1 MATIRKRN
9 GRWHVQIRKAGA
21 RPVSKTFGYQKDAE
35 SWAKTAEREIEI
47 EGCGHSK
54 RQLLSSSFADLVS
67 VYEEEEGRH
76 NKSYHVERY
85 YLRRLLREPFSQ
97 LTLAQ
102 LGPGDIQQWV
112 NQQRR
117 THKPSSIARQIGLI
131 SRVFNVAIKRW
142 GYPIDNPT
150 LFVTKPK
157 VRPPHIAR
165 IQPELLDIINK
176 PTSRFEWLV
185 VLALETG
192 MRRGEIISLKWEN
205 YFPEKRLVQVLQTK
219 NGSDRLVPLSKRAAE
234 ALEHGDRKSEAI
246 FPMTGNAVKLAWRR
260 LKQKHNIAGV
270 RFHDL
275 RHEAISSLFERG
287 LSLPEVALISG
298 HKDPR
303 MLMRYT
309 HLRAEELAKKLG

>member
-35 SWAKTAEREIEI
+35 SWAKIAERQIEM

-67 VYEEEEGRH
+67 VYEEEEARH
-76 NKSYHVERY
+76 KKSYHVERY

-102 LGPGDIQQWV
+102 LGPADIQQWV

-157 VRPPHIAR
+157 VRPPHISR
-165 IQPELLDIINK
+165 IQPELLDILQK

-219 NGSDRLVPLSKRAAE
+219 NGSDRLVPLSKRAVV

-309 HLRAEELAKKLG
+309 HLRAEELAKKLV

>member
-9 GRWHVQIRKAGA
+9 GRWHVQIRTAGA

-35 SWAKTAEREIEI
+35 SWAKIAERQIEM

-67 VYEEEEGRH
+67 VYEEEEARH
-76 NKSYHVERY
+76 KKSYHVERY

-102 LGPGDIQQWV
+102 LGPADIQQWV

-142 GYPIDNPT
+142 GYPIDSPT

-157 VRPPHIAR
+157 VRPPHISR
-165 IQPELLDIINK
+165 IQPELFDILQK

-205 YFPEKRLVQVLQTK
+205 YFSEKRLIQVLHTK

-234 ALEHGDRKSEAI
+234 ALKHGDRKSEAI